1 MSMFGS
7 DITALGSLLEESQR
21 QAEKRDA
28 VNSQPP
34 MATGTTVVK
43 GRSDVLKQAEEQ
55 LKEDREGNKKIFQ
68 VEDAPTEDA
77 LLCKTAGDD
86 REVPRYEFSFKQSV
100 GTQDTFLGMNDITP
114 ASADCSHLIVKIH
127 FPGCTMKELD
137 LDVTKNRI
145 RAESKTLKLFTYL
158 PVNVDHDKG
167 NAKFD
172 KDKEVL
178 TVTLP
183 IIHWLAEQLE

>member
-1 MSMFGS
+1 MFGG
-7 DITALGSLLEESQR
+7 DITALGSLLEESQK

-28 VNSQPP
+28 VKSQPP

-43 GRSDVLKQAEEQ
+43 GRSDALKAAEESR
-55 LKEDREGNKKIFQ
+55 KESEDLEKKIFK
-68 VEDAPTEDA
+68 VEEAPNEDA
-77 LLCKTAGDD
+77 LLCNSAGDD
-86 REVPRYEFSFKQSV
+86 REVPRYEFSYKQSV

-114 ASADCSHLIVKIH
+114 SSADCSHLIVKIH

-158 PVNVDHDKG
+158 PVNVDHNKG

-172 KDKEVL
+172 KEKAVL
-178 TVTLP
+178 TCTLP
-183 IIHWLAEQLE
+183 IIHWLQEQLE

>member
-1 MSMFGS
+1 
-7 DITALGSLLEESQR
+7 
-21 QAEKRDA
+21 
-28 VNSQPP
+28 
-34 MATGTTVVK
+34 
-43 GRSDVLKQAEEQ
+43 
-55 LKEDREGNKKIFQ
+55 
-68 VEDAPTEDA
+68 
-77 LLCKTAGDD
+77 
-86 REVPRYEFSFKQSV
+86 
-100 GTQDTFLGMNDITP
+100 
-114 ASADCSHLIVKIH
+114 
-127 FPGCTMKELD
+127 MKELD